1 MADIKSYKILNLEN
15 IENVVPLVSI
25 PNSLVDPLTGKKVRP
40 PRPRVGVVGKNEF
53 IILTISS
60 EEVGSLGV
68 IVGVNGDARRGT
80 LQFPEHPRSFI
91 YDSPYIIALFSDGRA
106 EFHNTHTSEVV
117 EYNFIS
123 TNGKKPRGVAFVS
136 SMPALAMSGEFEE
149 TEIPISEESNECQKN
164 FSKADF
170 SNRYSDFNCSDT
182 ISNTFSAH
190 VVVYYSETIC
200 NLLDEKRVEEAIDE
214 IELSL
219 SKSTKGFHESREIK
233 FLYQR
238 VSLIFLES
246 LLFDDALDELFS
258 VLKNVIDP
266 LESLSISKAVKK
278 SVKSMKNINT
288 LVKNGSSQFTGGNS
302 EIAAELEL
310 TLLQN
315 ASDLLFRFLIYCN
328 KVYKDYELLLPVCT
342 SLALLYS
349 DQKETEKYKELLYDQ
364 KNFIDCDVVVNYCN
378 SKKNYYFAS
387 LAYKTFE
394 KAEQTLNIWEDILS
408 GKIDEPDFKGEVEYL
423 NYITELNNE
432 ELTSKR
438 FYKTLNFNTSLAV
451 KMFYNLSPGTVAGL
465 NTDLLIA
472 KFEANGDDE
481 VLGNFIQRLVEV
493 HHSKSPV
500 YSTLLVQIRIRDI
513 GRWLKDD
520 KNYSSELSR
529 KLELENSFRI
539 RQNSDM
545 GLSFRDFLVGMI
557 NSINKV
563 KKIDERINKGDIVSS
578 NYYDFSDSIR
588 INHKEDVIYDN
599 HLKKKLSPGYTQSL
613 MLRYHLLEL
622 LLDTQQ
628 LFDINTVFETIK
640 LHTPNYLYLEI
651 AVLLI
656 RIGEL
661 KDAINILI
669 HKAQDFGEAEIL
681 CLRTNQQSSLIKLD
695 PQNIEMSSRKR
706 LSASKQS
713 IASTENNKKTNQE
726 LFKSKAISKFLIKNQ
741 DIRSLPI
748 KLSSELSKLEYDKDF
763 RYLLFFEYLNFEDP
777 ELGYKLISGLVTRLN
792 INYNHFVILNNL
804 PTDWVAAPLKPYFKT
819 IIEANS
825 NKANVSRIAFSLLSQ
840 NFQQLRS
847 QKFYVLQFPELAPTF
862 IRENFDKKSSKMK
875 PIYSIIGDIDSYF
888 PSYNVTNSQK
898 LNSGAE
904 SRLPQTLIKSPKVKI
919 SKKYDI
925 ESVLKNKT
933 HIVLKESDNCKKCEK
948 PIKCDNTFFYK
959 PTEKAFY
966 HKECIL

>member
-1 MADIKSYKILNLEN
+1 MADIKSYKIINLEN

-25 PNSLVDPLTGKKVRP
+25 PNSLVDPLTGKKLRP

-123 TNGKKPRGVAFVS
+123 PNGKKPRGVAFVS
-136 SMPALAMSGEFEE
+136 SLPTLAMSGELEDV
-149 TEIPISEESNECQKN
+149 EISISEESNEYLKN

-170 SNRYSDFNCSDT
+170 SNRYSDFNSSDI
-182 ISNTFSAH
+182 ISNSFSAH
-190 VVVYYSETIC
+190 VVVYYSETVKALIKPPKFLEIC

-246 LLFDDALDELFS
+246 LLFDDALEYLKKGYFDPRVLLSLFSELFS
-258 VLKNVIDP
+258 VLKNIIDP
-266 LESLSISKAVKK
+266 LESLSISKAIKK
-278 SVKSMKNINT
+278 SVKSMRNINT

-315 ASDLLFRFLIYCN
+315 ANDLLFRFLIYCN
-328 KVYKDYELLLPVCT
+328 KVYKDYEHLLPVCT

-364 KNFIDCDVVVNYCN
+364 KNFVDCDVVVNYCN

-387 LAYKTFE
+387 LAYKIFE

-408 GKIDEPDFKGEVEYL
+408 GKIDAPEFKGEVEYL
-423 NYITELNNE
+423 NYITELKNE

-438 FYKTLNFNTSLAV
+438 FYKILNFNTSLAV
-451 KMFYNLSPGTVAGL
+451 KMFYKLSPGTVAGL

-513 GRWLKDD
+513 GRWLKND
-520 KNYSSELSR
+520 KSNSFEQSR
-529 KLELENSFRI
+529 KQELENSFRI

-545 GLSFRDFLVGMI
+545 SLSFRDFLVGMI

-563 KKIDERINKGDIVSS
+563 Q
-578 NYYDFSDSIR
+578 
-588 INHKEDVIYDN
+588 
-599 HLKKKLSPGYTQSL
+599 P
-613 MLRYHLLEL
+613 
-622 LLDTQQ
+622 
-628 LFDINTVFETIK
+628 
-640 LHTPNYLYLEI
+640 
-651 AVLLI
+651 
-656 RIGEL
+656 
-661 KDAINILI
+661 
-669 HKAQDFGEAEIL
+669 
-681 CLRTNQQSSLIKLD
+681 
-695 PQNIEMSSRKR
+695 
-706 LSASKQS
+706 
-713 IASTENNKKTNQE
+713 
-726 LFKSKAISKFLIKNQ
+726 
-741 DIRSLPI
+741 
-748 KLSSELSKLEYDKDF
+748 
-763 RYLLFFEYLNFEDP
+763 
-777 ELGYKLISGLVTRLN
+777 
-792 INYNHFVILNNL
+792 
-804 PTDWVAAPLKPYFKT
+804 
-819 IIEANS
+819 
-825 NKANVSRIAFSLLSQ
+825 
-840 NFQQLRS
+840 
-847 QKFYVLQFPELAPTF
+847 
-862 IRENFDKKSSKMK
+862 
-875 PIYSIIGDIDSYF
+875 
-888 PSYNVTNSQK
+888 
-898 LNSGAE
+898 
-904 SRLPQTLIKSPKVKI
+904 
-919 SKKYDI
+919 
-925 ESVLKNKT
+925 
-933 HIVLKESDNCKKCEK
+933 
-948 PIKCDNTFFYK
+948 
-959 PTEKAFY
+959 
-966 HKECIL
+966 